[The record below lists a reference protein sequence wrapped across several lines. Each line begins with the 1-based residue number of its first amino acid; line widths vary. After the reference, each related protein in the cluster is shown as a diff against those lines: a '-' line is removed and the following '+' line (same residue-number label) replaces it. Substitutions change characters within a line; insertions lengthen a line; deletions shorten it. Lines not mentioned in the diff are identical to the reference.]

1 MASWVLMPGPDERA
15 VSMAV
20 LAVGL
25 SSRSKGSWLENCLS
39 LLNPFRGGGGL
50 AALAAAGGAVATAG
64 AGAFGG

>member
-1 MASWVLMPGPDERA
+1 MPGPDDSA

-25 SSRSKGSWLENCLS
+25 ASRSKGSWLENCLS
-39 LLNPFRGGGGL
+39 LLNAVRGGGGL